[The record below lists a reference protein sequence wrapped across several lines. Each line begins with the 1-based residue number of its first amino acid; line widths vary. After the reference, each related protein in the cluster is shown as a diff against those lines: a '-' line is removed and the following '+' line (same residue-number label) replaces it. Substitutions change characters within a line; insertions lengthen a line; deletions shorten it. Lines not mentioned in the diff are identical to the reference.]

1 MEDKISIVK
10 PGERALLA
18 MKDQNKAVVVFKK
31 PAAPIKKKDKK
42 IILTED
48 KYIEVRTKKFM
59 KYLEI
64 LRNCFFYYNSGN
76 G

>member
-1 MEDKISIVK
+1 MEDKISMEK

-18 MKDQNKAVVVFKK
+18 MKDQNKSLVVFKK

-48 KYIEVRTKKFM
+48 KYIEV
-59 KYLEI
+59 
-64 LRNCFFYYNSGN
+64 N
-76 G
+76 